1 MHCSK
6 LVGNTDETCSEMK
19 QLLFV
24 GFVCL
29 LISCNDGK
37 SKGMEESAFQK
48 ELNSEFK
55 DASRSPLIE
64 SDLKVFKGLDFFP
77 IDSIYV
83 VEAQFSRTIDSDW
96 FDMPTT
102 RERIDKYRVYGI
114 LDFEISGEA
123 FSLEVYQSEKLMS
136 TEEYANHLFL
146 PFLDDTNGEESYG
159 GGRYMDLEIPLSQV
173 VVLDFNKAYNPYCA
187 YNSEYSCPLVPIQN
201 TLDISINAGVKSF
214 KKE

>member
-1 MHCSK
+1 
-6 LVGNTDETCSEMK
+6 
-19 QLLFV
+19 
-24 GFVCL
+24 
-29 LISCNDGK
+29 
-37 SKGMEESAFQK
+37 
-48 ELNSEFK
+48 
-55 DASRSPLIE
+55 
-64 SDLKVFKGLDFFP
+64 
-77 IDSIYV
+77 
-83 VEAQFSRTIDSDW
+83 
-96 FDMPTT
+96 MPTT
-102 RERIDKYRVYGI
+102 RERVDKYRVYGI

-146 PFLDDTNGEESYG
+146 PFLDNTNGEESYG

-173 VVLDFNKAYNPYCA
+173 VVLYFNKAYHPYCA

>member
-1 MHCSK
+1 
-6 LVGNTDETCSEMK
+6 
-19 QLLFV
+19 
-24 GFVCL
+24 
-29 LISCNDGK
+29 
-37 SKGMEESAFQK
+37 MEESAFQK

-55 DASRSPLIE
+55 DASRSPLTE

-102 RERIDKYRVYGI
+102 RERIDKYGVYGI